1 MSYTTNG
8 PSIAVVGAGSIG
20 GVTAALLAK
29 AGNDVE
35 LVCKHEWLAEKV
47 RQTGIA
53 VRGKLGELTI
63 AMPAVAEIGELSGK
77 KDIVF
82 LATKAQD
89 MMEPVRELLPH
100 LHERSVVVSL
110 QNGVC
115 IDALA
120 EVFGRER
127 VVGCVV
133 GWGSTFHEDGSIEVT
148 ATGSYV
154 IGRPDGSSD
163 ETLKLVQRLLAGILP
178 TKISANIYGALYSKL
193 MINACINSVGAVTGL
208 PIGGMLRA
216 RSVPPV
222 FQAIVREANQVAA
235 AAKITI
241 EPYSGQFRLYRLL
254 TATGPFAAAFRG
266 LFVGVVNLLGYGT
279 VRSSTLQSI
288 ERGRPTEIDWL
299 NGYIVELGAKHGV
312 ATPANERIVALVKEI
327 EQGKRR
333 MGLSNLVGF
342 V

>member
-1 MSYTTNG
+1 MRNAENG

-20 GVTAALLAK
+20 GVTAALLAN

-35 LVCKHEWLAEKV
+35 IVCKHDWLAEKIQ
-47 RQTGIA
+47 RTGIA
-53 VRGKLGELTI
+53 IRGKLGNITV
-63 AMPAVAEIGELSGK
+63 AMPAVAEVGKLSGT

-89 MMEPVRELLPH
+89 MMEPARELLPY

-127 VVGCVV
+127 VIGCVV
-133 GWGSTFHEDGSIEVT
+133 GWGATFQEDGSIEVT

-154 IGRPDGSSD
+154 IGRPDGLLD
-163 ETLKLVQRLLAGILP
+163 PTVELIRKLLSVILP
-178 TKISANIYGALYSKL
+178 TRVTANIYGALYSKL
-193 MINACINSVGAVTGL
+193 MINACINSIGAVTGL

-222 FQAIVREANQVAA
+222 FQAIVQEAGRVAEA
-235 AAKITI
+235 ASISI

-254 TATGPFAAAFRG
+254 TATGPLATAFRS
-266 LFVGVVNLLGYGT
+266 LFVGIVNLLGYGE
-279 VRSSTLQSI
+279 VRSSTLQSL

-299 NGYIVELGAKHGV
+299 NGYIVELGRKHGV

-327 EQGKRR
+327 EAGKRR